1 MIAVKDLKSVAPAIS
16 RRDYILNDLNPL
28 KPVLGIG
35 FTELDMR
42 VSSTYLFKQ
51 EELCATHQLSYIKL
65 VKQYR
70 DLDNR
75 AKAFYGKVESIET
88 ALKANL
94 DLSGLD
100 DFQISKYRIR
110 DSIYTEEMYLNNIK
124 SLVDQHFI
132 VGLWVLTEQTIAKV
146 LEVFYDLSG
155 LSSKIPFR
163 WDETLKLFQSLSL
176 NTDENL
182 EIYKNINELRVLNN
196 KIKHLNKV
204 DAKLSEFDYFKNM
217 LNEPIDKIS
226 LELQRYSDYSC
237 AFIYFIV
244 EQLEVVILNG
254 TPLKNDNSH
263 R

>member
-28 KPVLGIG
+28 RPVLGIG

-51 EELCATHQLSYIKL
+51 EELCATHQLSYIQL

-88 ALKANL
+88 ALTANL
-94 DLSGLD
+94 DLSGLN

-110 DSIYTEEMYLNNIK
+110 ESIYTEEIYLNSIK
-124 SLVDQHFI
+124 SFVDQQFI

-155 LSSKIPFR
+155 LSRKIPFR
-163 WDETLKLFQSLSL
+163 WDETLKLFHSLSL

-217 LNEPIDKIS
+217 LNEPIDKIN

-237 AFIYFIV
+237 AFIYFVI
-244 EQLEVVILNG
+244 EQLEVVILNE
-254 TPLKNDNSH
+254 DH
-263 R
+263 H